1 MVVEFKLN
9 GVKVTKDLATRW
21 DEVSFRQFL
30 DMAKAGEDKTRV
42 VSILTGIEYET
53 LLKAKIGNLETLLA
67 ITSFVWTEPI
77 DYILPKSLT
86 ILGSLAKYKIDDNL
100 ELNSLERYSDLD
112 NVLKSFGDDSHK
124 NLEKYP
130 LICATYA
137 VSPYDYK
144 DAENLANEFFNS
156 PCTEVMAV
164 GNFTL
169 VSIRGLKNIIP
180 TIVPLEDT
188 RLNRLRLALRNW
200 GRYLGYM
207 AHYYLWRK
215 TLPLPVRRYFRG
227 R

>member
-1 MVVEFKLN
+1 MTVQFTLN
-9 GVKVTKDLATRW
+9 GVKVTKNLATRW
-21 DEVSFRQFL
+21 EEVSFRQFL
-30 DMAKAGEDKTRV
+30 DLAKAGEDKTKV
-42 VSILTGIEYET
+42 ISILTGIDYET
-53 LLKAKIGNLETLLA
+53 LLKAKVGNLQTLLA
-67 ITSFVWTEPI
+67 ITSFIWTEPI
-77 DYILPKSLT
+77 DYILPKKLT
-86 ILGSLAKYKIDDNL
+86 VLGTNHEYDIDGNL

-112 NVLKSFGDDSHK
+112 NILKSFGDDSHK

-130 LICATYA
+130 LICATYS
-137 VSPYDYK
+137 VSPYEYT

-180 TIVPLEDT
+180 TIVPREDT
-188 RLNRLRLALRNW
+188 RQNRLRRVLRGW
-200 GRYLGYM
+200 ARFLGYS

-215 TLPLPVRRYFRG
+215 TLPLPVRRFLNG